1 MKRTY
6 PTNVDGQIFYI
17 DEDAFELLQN
27 YLKQLK
33 ETFHGTEGEEIV
45 GDIESRIRELFNEK
59 INGGA
64 GVIVL
69 ADVEQVIETMGR
81 PEELSEDSGSTT
93 NNVNGASFETNASA
107 TANGESTTTQ
117 SEPRSYHFSLNMPS
131 EKKLF
136 RNMSDKVFGG
146 VFGGLGVYLGWN
158 ANIMRILYIILTIS
172 TKGLF
177 CFLVYLIAWMVI
189 PAANTPRR
197 VLQMKGEPINV
208 NTVGQAVI
216 NESPTTPPATNK
228 VESTIGSFFNNFF
241 SIIGKCIM
249 AFIAVATS
257 FATFIALIIF
267 FSVLTGTIACATV
280 GFNDILVGMNLHSM
294 AWGALAAILTGS
306 LIAIIIFGMIT
317 WGCLSALTDI
327 PSIHRNTL
335 ITLSITVMILIVATI
350 VLSCMAGV
358 TI

>member
-69 ADVEQVIETMGR
+69 ADVERVIETMGR
-81 PEELSEDSGSTT
+81 PEEISDDSCSTT
-93 NNVNGASFETNASA
+93 YNEASNETNTSTTA
-107 TANGESTTTQ
+107 TDQSTTTQ
-117 SEPRSYHFSLNMPS
+117 HEPRSYHFSFNLPS
-131 EKKLF
+131 DKKLF

-146 VFGGLGVYLGWN
+146 VFGGLGIYLGWN
-158 ANIMRILYIILTIS
+158 TNIMRILYIILAIS

-177 CFLVYLIAWMVI
+177 CLFVYLIAWMVI

-216 NESPTTPPATNK
+216 NESSTTPPATNN
-228 VESTIGSFFNNFF
+228 VENSIGSFFRNFF
-241 SIIGKCIM
+241 SIIGKCII
-249 AFIAVATS
+249 AFIAVASS
-257 FATFIALIIF
+257 FATFIALIVF
-267 FSVLTGTIACATV
+267 FSVLTGTIAYATI
-280 GFNDILVGMNLHSM
+280 GFNDILVGMNLYNT
-294 AWGALAAILTGS
+294 AWGALGAILTGS

-317 WGCLSALTDI
+317 WGSLSSLTDI

-350 VLSCMAGV
+350 ILSFMAGA